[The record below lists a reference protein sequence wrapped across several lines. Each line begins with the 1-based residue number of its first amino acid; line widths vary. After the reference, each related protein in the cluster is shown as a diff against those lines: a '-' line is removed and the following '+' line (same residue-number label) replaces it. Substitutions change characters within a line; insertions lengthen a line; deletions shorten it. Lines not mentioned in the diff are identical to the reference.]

1 MKLIIRQEQP
11 ADVGDIYELNKIAF
25 GQDNEARLVELI
37 RKGNGFIPELSLVTV
52 AEDKIVGYI
61 LFSKIFIVSGDNR
74 HETLALAPM
83 AVHPK
88 WQKQGVGAK
97 LITQGLQAA
106 KDLGYTSVIV
116 LGHEL
121 YYPRF
126 GFLPAAR
133 WNIKAPIDLP
143 ANVFMAIEL
152 VPNGLANISGTVEYP
167 VEFSTI

>member
-1 MKLIIRQEQP
+1 MKILIRPEQP
-11 ADVGDIYELNKIAF
+11 SDTDEIYELNKTAF
-25 GQDNEARLVELI
+25 GQDNEARLVDLI
-37 RKGNGFIPELSLVTV
+37 RKGQGFIPELSLV
-52 AEDKIVGYI
+52 AISENKIIGYI
-61 LFSKIFIVSGDNR
+61 LFSKVFIVNGDNR

-83 AVHPK
+83 AVNPK
-88 WQKQGVGAK
+88 WQKQGIGAK

-106 KDLGYTSVIV
+106 KDLGYTSAIV

-126 GFLPAAR
+126 GFLPATK